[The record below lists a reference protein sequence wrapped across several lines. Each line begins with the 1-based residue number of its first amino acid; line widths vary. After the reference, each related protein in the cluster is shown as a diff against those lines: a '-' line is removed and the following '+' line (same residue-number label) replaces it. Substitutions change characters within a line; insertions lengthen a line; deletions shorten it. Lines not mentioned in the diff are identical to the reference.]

1 MAVLAIAGLHGFG
14 MYSVA
19 ICPKRMYD
27 FPYMTFPVFIGKEP
41 HISLLLVP
49 GSLSGIILVP
59 GGVALGV
66 ALVKPEDSVLFA
78 NPCKPADYST
88 LTVSCQQSLQFKRS
102 VSERGVLD
110 CLVIHSPKPCRVT
123 FGREEEMAFH
133 ASLHASSK
141 EGNPFGNRSLSIPS
155 LNSSFQFLSQM
166 MSVTSSLK

>member
-78 NPCKPADYST
+78 NPCKPADYFNFNRF
-88 LTVSCQQSLQFKRS
+88 LPAIPPVQAVCLRERRVGLFGDPLPEALSCHIR
-102 VSERGVLD
+102 EGGGDGVP
-110 CLVIHSPKPCRVT
+110 CLIARLIQ
-123 FGREEEMAFH
+123 GRESFRKPLLVHTVPEQFVPVPVADDE
-133 ASLHASSK
+133 
-141 EGNPFGNRSLSIPS
+141 RDIIP
-155 LNSSFQFLSQM
+155 
-166 MSVTSSLK
+166 